1 MSEEKNRSVTRA
13 FRIVDALSGTD
24 GMGVSELADDVGLP
38 VSTVHDYLQALR
50 STGHVR
56 KDGTAY
62 RTSTR
67 FLEIGHRDR
76 RQREI
81 YTAVADELSAAAE
94 ETGEQATLIVEEGG
108 DGVLLAVAEG
118 ESAVDLPAYPGA
130 RVPLYANAGGKAI
143 LAHTTSERL
152 EALLD
157 EQAFEPITK
166 RTVTDRG
173 VLCEQLEAVRE
184 QGYAIDRGERIAGF
198 VCIAVPVLDRGDTVR
213 GSICVCGPKS
223 RMSEDRRGEILM
235 TIRRVAN
242 ITQVNMDY
250 V

>member
-1 MSEEKNRSVTRA
+1 MPDAENRSVTRS
-13 FRIVDALSGTD
+13 FRIVDALSKHD
-24 GMGVSELADDVGLP
+24 GMGVSELAAAVDLP

-50 STGHVR
+50 STGHVV
-56 KDGTAY
+56 KIGTEY
-62 RTSTR
+62 RISTR

-81 YTAVADELSAAAE
+81 YTAVAEELSTAAE

-118 ESAVDLPAYPGA
+118 EQAVDLPAYPGA

-143 LAHTTSERL
+143 LAHVSPDRL
-152 EALLD
+152 ETLLD
-157 EQAFEPITK
+157 RQAFEPITK
-166 RTVTDRG
+166 RTTTDRNV
-173 VLCEQLEAVRE
+173 VLEQLETIRE
-184 QGYAIDRGERIAGF
+184 RGYAIDRGERIAGF

-213 GSICVCGPKS
+213 GAICVCGPES
-223 RMSEDRRGEILM
+223 RMTEERREEMLP

>member
-1 MSEEKNRSVTRA
+1 MPDSPNRSVSRA
-13 FRIVDALSGTD
+13 FRIVDALSRND
-24 GMGVSELADDVGLP
+24 GMGVSELATEVDLP
-38 VSTVHDYLQALR
+38 VSTVHDYLRTLR

-56 KDGTAY
+56 KAGTEY

-76 RQREI
+76 RRREI
-81 YTAVADELSAAAE
+81 YTAAEEELPTAAE
-94 ETGEQATLIVEEGG
+94 ETGEQATLIVEEDG

-143 LAHTTSERL
+143 LAHVTPGRL
-152 EALLD
+152 ETLLD
-157 EQAFEPITK
+157 EQAFDPITK
-166 RTVTDRG
+166 RTVTDRET
-173 VLCEQLEAVRE
+173 LLEEVQTVRE
-184 QGYAIDRGERIAGF
+184 RGYAVDRGERIAGF
-198 VCIAVPVLDRGDTVR
+198 ICIAVPVLDRNDTVR
-213 GSICVCGPKS
+213 GAICVCGPES
-223 RMSEDRRGEILM
+223 RMTEERREAVLS

>member
-1 MSEEKNRSVTRA
+1 MPDPKNRSVTRA
-13 FRIVDALSGTD
+13 FRIVDALSKRD
-24 GMGVSELADDVGLP
+24 GVGVSELAEAVELP

-50 STGHVR
+50 STGHVV
-56 KDGTAY
+56 KEGTDY

-67 FLEIGHRDR
+67 FLEIGHRGR
-76 RQREI
+76 RRREI
-81 YTAVADELSAAAE
+81 YTAAAEELPAAAE

-118 ESAVDLPAYPGA
+118 EGAVDLPAYPGA

-143 LAHTTSERL
+143 LAHVDPERL

-166 RTVTDRG
+166 RTVTDPD
-173 VLCEQLEAVRE
+173 VLREQLEAVRE
-184 QGYAIDRGERIAGF
+184 RGYAIDRGERIAGF
-198 VCIAVPVLDRGDTVR
+198 VCVAVPVLDRGDTVR
-213 GSICVCGPKS
+213 GAICVCGPES
-223 RMSEDRRGEILM
+223 RMGEERRGEIRS

>member
-1 MSEEKNRSVTRA
+1 MPDPKNRSVTRA
-13 FRIVDALSGTD
+13 FRIVDALSKRD
-24 GMGVSELADDVGLP
+24 GVGVSELAEAVELP

-50 STGHVR
+50 STGHVV
-56 KDGTAY
+56 KEGTDY

-67 FLEIGHRDR
+67 FLEIGHRGR
-76 RQREI
+76 RRREI
-81 YTAVADELSAAAE
+81 YTAAAEELPAAAE

-118 ESAVDLPAYPGA
+118 EGAVDLPAYPGA

-143 LAHTTSERL
+143 LAHVDPGRL
-152 EALLD
+152 EQLLD
-157 EQAFEPITK
+157 EQAFDPITK
-166 RTVTDRG
+166 RTVTDPD
-173 VLCEQLEAVRE
+173 VLREQLETVRE
-184 QGYAIDRGERIAGF
+184 RGYAIDRGERIAGF
-198 VCIAVPVLDRGDTVR
+198 VCVAVPVLDRGDTVR
-213 GSICVCGPKS
+213 GAICVCGPES
-223 RMSEDRRGEILM
+223 RMGEERREEILS